1 MRDKKER
8 MEVTYATD
16 YEDERSEEIR
26 KDHFLKEV
34 AEGLYPIKKMLRS
47 GSEERKLFF
56 GDGTFASKIEAERYE
71 FEFTKQSEA
80 FKKSLFTDDK
90 HKDRVRRQF
99 KQRGAK
105 KKFDLNQNLGY
116 SSNISSPIKS
126 IERNV
131 KEPDLKEESIS
142 NLNQDPSIPYVRN
155 FIENINRHDIYTS
168 KIEVSHVAIKLP
180 SDNANASVAVA
191 SDENRFITVDA
202 VDYVGIGALHSDVD
216 YNAVA
221 TTTIET
227 ADTYINYSNSEKFQN
242 ISECKDDDDITICY
256 PPYCDSKY
264 RPDVSTKCRP
274 EDRAELS
281 IVIGRSL
288 TDISSC
294 TYYNT
299 PIFVHVRATIHLYLF
314 MYVLQYTYICSCTY
328 YNTLIFVHVRTTIH
342 LYLFMYA
349 LQYTYICSCAYTYIL
364 E

>member
-56 GDGTFASKIEAERYE
+56 GDGTFASKIEAEGYE
-71 FEFTKQSEA
+71 FEFAKQAEA

-105 KKFDLNQNLGY
+105 KTSDLNQNLGY
-116 SSNISSPIKS
+116 CSNISSPIKS
-126 IERNV
+126 FESNI
-131 KEPDLKEESIS
+131 KESDLKKESIS
-142 NLNQDPSIPYVRN
+142 NLDQDPSNPYERN
-155 FIENINRHDIYTS
+155 FIENIIRHDDIYTS
-168 KIEVSHVAIKLP
+168 KMEVSPVVIKF
-180 SDNANASVAVA
+180 SSYNASVAVA
-191 SDENRFITVDA
+191 SDENRFITADA
-202 VDYVGIGALHSDVD
+202 VNCVGIGALHSDVD

-221 TTTIET
+221 TATIET
-227 ADTYINYSNSEKFQN
+227 ASTHINYSCNEKFQN
-242 ISECKDDDDITICY
+242 IAECKDDDDITTCY
-256 PPYCDSKY
+256 PPYCDSMY
-264 RPDVSTKCRP
+264 RPDVSTKFRP
-274 EDRAELS
+274 EDVAELS
-281 IVIGRSL
+281 IITGRSS
-288 TDISSC
+288 TDICSR

-299 PIFVHVRATIHLYLF
+299 PIFVHVRTTIHLHLFMCVLQYTYICSYAYYNTPVFVHMRTTIHLYLF
-314 MYVLQYTYICSCTY
+314 MYVLQYIC
-328 YNTLIFVHVRTTIH
+328 
-342 LYLFMYA
+342 
-349 LQYTYICSCAYTYIL
+349 IL